1 MQDSF
6 LCFLGKNDES
16 PFLNFFSPSEFTL
29 ILSTNIS
36 ISAITVSI
44 LFMLV
49 LCNLSTD
56 EMEFEISSDQRT
68 GKPIACRVVRLE
80 AGSVS
85 FEVCYLTPKIT
96 QYSKCKVQE
105 KLCFCFVLASV
116 IKTPKSLGGSGLKY
130 YPSVLQE
137 SQQLFFC
144 CRSSSSYYWH
154 IF

>member
-1 MQDSF
+1 
-6 LCFLGKNDES
+6 
-16 PFLNFFSPSEFTL
+16 
-29 ILSTNIS
+29 
-36 ISAITVSI
+36 
-44 LFMLV
+44 MLV

-96 QYSKCKVQE
+96 RYSKCKVQE
-105 KLCFCFVLASV
+105 KLCLASV

-130 YPSVLQE
+130 YPLVLQE

-154 IF
+154 VFEFVPIWITLQSYICLFNWN